1 LRGISDQEVQ
11 QFTYTSRTK
20 VQESAQELEQSAQAV
35 LANLSASAE
44 TLFSQFRSRM
54 DSQLEAS
61 LADGRAAVSTEFG
74 ALMNQFLAE
83 KDMRQQEWATSLDQ
97 LSQDATARHQERL
110 QTAGD
115 SWMVSS
121 VRRLNE
127 HGQNTIES
135 LMRSADQSLRDS
147 CARMF
152 EGLAQMTRE
161 RTANVAGASAF
172 ATGAINHEISDNPDS
187 QPNQNWSTI

>member
-1 LRGISDQEVQ
+1 MQE
-11 QFTYTSRTK
+11 R
-20 VQESAQELEQSAQAV
+20 AQELEQSAQAV

-54 DSQLEAS
+54 DSQLETS
-61 LADGRAAVSTEFG
+61 LADGRAAASAEFG
-74 ALMNQFLAE
+74 ALMNRFLAE
-83 KDMRQQEWATSLDQ
+83 KDTRQQEWAASLEQ

-135 LMRSADQSLRDS
+135 LMRSADQALRDS
-147 CARMF
+147 CSRMF

-161 RTANVAGASAF
+161 RTTNAANVASAF
-172 ATGAINHEISDNPDS
+172 ATGAVSHEIQDNLDVQQNP
-187 QPNQNWSTI
+187 NWSTT